1 MNREEIRLAGS
12 VKSVDRELVLIFLS
26 IVICLR
32 LKTQQSENTAELQV
46 KRESELCAVSQMI
59 NLCDMLSLSLSV
71 SKNKM

>member
-12 VKSVDRELVLIFLS
+12 VKSVDTELVLIFLS

-46 KRESELCAVSQMI
+46 KWESELCAVSQMI